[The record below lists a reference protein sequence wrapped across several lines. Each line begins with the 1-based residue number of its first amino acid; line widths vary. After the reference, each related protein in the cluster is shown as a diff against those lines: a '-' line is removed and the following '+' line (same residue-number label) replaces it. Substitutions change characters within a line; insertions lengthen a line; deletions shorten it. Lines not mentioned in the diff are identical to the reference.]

1 MIDDYGGT
9 AIHGAAY
16 GTHVMTLKELMR
28 HPDFEK
34 AKAVV
39 NKDRK
44 TALDIAIDVYDA
56 QEKKVELAPSHSEL
70 RMLLETG
77 KGLDAPQTTTNR
89 TKPKSISG
97 AA

>member
-1 MIDDYGGT
+1 M
-9 AIHGAAY
+9 
-16 GTHVMTLKELMR
+16 
-28 HPDFEK
+28 
-34 AKAVV
+34 V

-77 KGLDAPQTTTNR
+77 KGLDAPQATTNR
-89 TKPKSISG
+89 TKPKSISRSRLRPS
-97 AA
+97 ALLNADATCHQ